1 MRLDGHNV
9 KLKETEESITYNN
22 VGNGK
27 ITKEKRTR
35 MPALGYK
42 TIDLIACKH
51 SLKVDSY
58 LLIGKCSL
66 SQTQT

>member
-1 MRLDGHNV
+1 MDGHNV
-9 KLKETEESITYNN
+9 KLKEPEESITYNN

-42 TIDLIACKH
+42 TIDLIDC
-51 SLKVDSY
+51 
-58 LLIGKCSL
+58 
-66 SQTQT
+66 